1 MYGRYRM
8 FTPAFKKEFAPFA
21 VESTGRIGKA
31 AHQLLDTL
39 AKSQICSPF
48 LVNKR
53 KRDISLEMLK
63 FRANLVI
70 SNRMKLQIAPVYRRA
85 VSRNILP
92 PIAEHPLIVA
102 NQVDVDDMTMVTEP
116 IPSSD
121 M

>member
-48 LVNKR
+48 LVNIL

-70 SNRMKLQIAPVYRRA
+70 SNRMKLQIAP
-85 VSRNILP
+85 S
-92 PIAEHPLIVA
+92 
-102 NQVDVDDMTMVTEP
+102 Q
-116 IPSSD
+116 SSIKKYSTSYCRTPFD
-121 M
+121 CG